1 MDCAHPHTCP
11 VARSNL
17 VVMDQAQ
24 TDWELHTESLFEGST
39 YMIMQELLELTDAE
53 IMARVTARKPAAK
66 LVKSVQ
72 HLQRSWLQ
80 VIRA

>member
-1 MDCAHPHTCP
+1 
-11 VARSNL
+11 
-17 VVMDQAQ
+17 
-24 TDWELHTESLFEGST
+24 
-39 YMIMQELLELTDAE
+39 MIMQELLELTDAE

-80 VIRA
+80 VIRALHKSCGPKDYAALVPTYWSVLLPYATRS